1 METNMSAITIRNLKD
16 ETHRAIKARAIKN
29 ARSTEAEI
37 RAILDEVANP
47 QQKGVGTLLYE
58 FGQKFGGLELNIE
71 RDKSPIE
78 PAVFD

>member
-1 METNMSAITIRNLKD
+1 MSAITIRNLKD

-37 RAILDEVANP
+37 RAILDEVAKP
-47 QQKGVGTLLYE
+47 EEKGIGTLLFE
-58 FGQKFGGLELNIE
+58 FGQRHGGVVLDFE
-71 RDKSPIE
+71 RDKTPIE